1 MENNNFL
8 YMVENYNKELLSVEL
23 GLTTA
28 IGEYYS
34 EALVFGKRKNDDRDG
49 LWTSIKKFFAKLI
62 AGFQEFNRKVVTEV
76 QYRVQRI
83 VAKFSLSSTYKKA
96 VQSRKE
102 GFKSVEVHNVAKM
115 VNIYNKT
122 IAEITP
128 IMNRISKV
136 DYKTLDEMDN
146 EINLFEKKVDD
157 TYRMIGILEESKIKI
172 DITDYIHFLEREI
185 SGNSDVFKSLSLCER
200 ELKLMESEALRLK
213 TKREI
218 LGPDIITKKVS
229 IMKKVSMG
237 ITNMIKTILTKL
249 IMFIN
254 VF

>member
-1 MENNNFL
+1 MDYNNFL
-8 YMVENYNKELLSVEL
+8 YIVENYNKELLSVEL

-34 EALVFGKRKNDDRDG
+34 EALVFGQRKNDDRDG

-62 AGFQEFNRKVVTEV
+62 AGFQEFNRKVIAEI
-76 QYRVQRI
+76 QYRVQRL
-83 VAKFSLSSTYKKA
+83 VAKFSLSNTYKKA

-122 IAEITP
+122 ISEVTP
-128 IMNRISKV
+128 IMNRISKNT
-136 DYKTLDEMDN
+136 YKSLDEMDSEMN
-146 EINLFEKKVDD
+146 QFERKVDE
-157 TYRMIGILEESKIKI
+157 TYRMIGILENSTIKV
-172 DITDYIHFLEREI
+172 DITEYIHFLEKEI

-200 ELKLMESEALRLK
+200 ELKLMESEALKLK
-213 TKREI
+213 TSREI
-218 LGPDIITKKVS
+218 MGPDILTKRVS
-229 IMKKVSMG
+229 IMKKISMG
-237 ITNMIKTILTKL
+237 ITQFIKTILTKL

-254 VF
+254 IF